1 MIARLHFIYFC
12 PLWIG
17 IRNGNTINRIGFSHP
32 SVQDVTQNNVHR
44 IFPPG
49 YQNYYSKYGRDFYQ
63 GPTNYYGYY
72 NPFSLW

>member
-17 IRNGNTINRIGFSHP
+17 IRNGNTINRIGYSHP
-32 SVQDVTQNNVHR
+32 LVQDRTQNVVHKW
-44 IFPPG
+44 FGPG
-49 YQNYYSKYGRDFYQ
+49 RTNFFNRYDHFYQ